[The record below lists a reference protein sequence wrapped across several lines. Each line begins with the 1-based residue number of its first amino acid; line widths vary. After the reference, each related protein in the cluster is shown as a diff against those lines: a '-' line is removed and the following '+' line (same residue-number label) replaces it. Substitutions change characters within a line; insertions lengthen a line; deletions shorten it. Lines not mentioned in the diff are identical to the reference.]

1 MVPDENE
8 VPVDRVV
15 PAVSARRA
23 DGQPLETG
31 DQRLVSRIER
41 QHHLRYDAD
50 SWLSVAVLREAGMG
64 IILVALIALQIVL
77 SPPEGLE
84 IARTTEWMNGIIV
97 LIVVVFTANFY
108 YEHRLTANLVKL
120 LRQCR
125 ERGIHVSFSAARP
138 RRNLPLN
145 VGLYAGYIAAIIL
158 LLFAAEL
165 SLTRWELLFL
175 VIFAAAMV
183 LIRFILIR
191 TGTIA
196 GPRPAHI

>member
-8 VPVDRVV
+8 VPGDRVV
-15 PAVSARRA
+15 PAVSARHA
-23 DGQPLETG
+23 DGQPLEPG
-31 DQRLVSRIER
+31 DQRLISRIER

-125 ERGIHVSFSAARP
+125 ERGVHVSFSAARP
-138 RRNLPLN
+138 RRNLPLS

-165 SLTRWELLFL
+165 GLTRWELLFL